1 MKMHLNLGTRDLD
14 ASVAF
19 YSTLLDAKPCKR
31 LDDYALFVTEQPG
44 LELALDRDPEARAG
58 GAQHYGLVVESTDA
72 VDAQIA
78 RLEAAGHV
86 LDIERA
92 ETCCYA
98 VQTKV
103 WASDPD
109 GRRWE
114 TYVVHEESETRG
126 DDDTTCCRTEAATG
140 SAAPCCA

>member
-1 MKMHLNLGTRDLD
+1 MKVHLNLATRDVE

-19 YSTLLDAKPCKR
+19 YSTLLDARPFKQ
-31 LDDYALFVTEQPG
+31 LDDYALFITEEPG
-44 LELALDRDPEARAG
+44 LELALDRDPGARAG
-58 GAQHYGLVVESTDA
+58 GTQHYGLVVDSTAA

-78 RLEAAGHV
+78 RLQAAGHAV
-86 LDIERA
+86 DIQRE

-114 TYVVHEESETRG
+114 TYVVHAESDAH
-126 DDDTTCCRTEAATG
+126 DDASTTCCRTAVDAETGAA
-140 SAAPCCA
+140 CCA